1 MKRSVFLVA
10 AAIATTIL
18 LVPAGPGSDHAAL
31 ARRHHRHGAAASAA
45 ASARATGMGGHVSVV
60 VSCHPGGNAGP
71 SDGSSS
77 SVSCRG

>member
-10 AAIATTIL
+10 AAMATTVL
-18 LVPAGPGSDHAAL
+18 LLPAGPGGDHAGL
-31 ARRHHRHGAAASAA
+31 ARRHHRHGTAASAA
-45 ASARATGMGGHVSVV
+45 ASARVSGTGGHVSVL